1 MEVNP
6 GSMDVE
12 KISELIN
19 RRRRQ
24 ILVHS
29 IIYYKMDAH
38 MQYAKEEGKHG
49 GW

>member
-29 IIYYKMDAH
+29 IIYYKMDKNLIADN
-38 MQYAKEEGKHG
+38 AWSELG
-49 GW
+49 